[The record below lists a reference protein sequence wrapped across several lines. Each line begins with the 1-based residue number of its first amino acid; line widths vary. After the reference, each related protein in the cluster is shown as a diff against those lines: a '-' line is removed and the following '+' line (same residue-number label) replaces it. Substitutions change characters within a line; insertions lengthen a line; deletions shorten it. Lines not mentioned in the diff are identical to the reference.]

1 MADQQLTSVK
11 VNSKLFDDFKIMCV
25 RTKLSL
31 QKLTDRAMYLYVTD
45 SEFKQQINNTVVHT
59 ILALP
64 IYREP

>member
-45 SEFKQQINNTVVHT
+45 SEFKQQINNTVST
-59 ILALP
+59 
-64 IYREP
+64 YYTGSQS